1 MTNQGDMIQNMTT
14 LSESINNA
22 IEIGYNQN
30 FRMEG
35 IRLTSDDGIIT
46 YSPDDVSIENF
57 FRFEGYSNT
66 DDCSILYLIQTMDG
80 RKGTLV
86 DSYGVYANE
95 NSSNFIRQVM
105 DIRKKKE
112 IV

>member
-1 MTNQGDMIQNMTT
+1 MKTEGDAIQNMTT

-22 IEIGYNQN
+22 IEIGYSEN
-30 FRMEG
+30 FRMKG
-35 IRLTSDDGIIT
+35 NRLMSDDGMVT
-46 YSPDDVSIENF
+46 YAPDDISIENF

-66 DDCSILYLIQTMDG
+66 DDCSILYLVETIDG

-86 DSYGVYANE
+86 DSYGVYANGVY
-95 NSSNFIRQVM
+95 SDFIRQVM

>member
-1 MTNQGDMIQNMTT
+1 MKPDGDVIQNMTT

-22 IEIGYNQN
+22 VEIGYNEN
-30 FRMEG
+30 FRMKG
-35 IRLTSDDGIIT
+35 NRLMSDDGMVT
-46 YSPDDVSIENF
+46 YAPDDISIENY

-66 DDCSILYLIQTMDG
+66 DDCSILYLVETIDG

-86 DSYGVYANE
+86 DSYGVYANGAY
-95 NSSNFIRQVM
+95 SDFIRQVL

-112 IV
+112 MV

>member
-1 MTNQGDMIQNMTT
+1 MKPEGDVIQNMTT

-22 IEIGYNQN
+22 IEIGYNEN
-30 FRMEG
+30 FKMKG
-35 IRLTSDDGIIT
+35 IRLMSDNGLST
-46 YSPDDVSIENF
+46 YAPDDICINNF

-66 DDCSILYLIQTMDG
+66 DDSSILYLIETHDG

-86 DSYGVYANE
+86 DSYGVYANGIYSE
-95 NSSNFIRQVM
+95 FIRQVL

-112 IV
+112 LV